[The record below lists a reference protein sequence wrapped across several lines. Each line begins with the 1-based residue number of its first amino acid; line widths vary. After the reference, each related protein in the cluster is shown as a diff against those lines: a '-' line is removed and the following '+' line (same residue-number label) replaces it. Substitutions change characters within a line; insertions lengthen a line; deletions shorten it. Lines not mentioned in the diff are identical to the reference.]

1 MADNEP
7 DPSKNPLPGGA
18 SGGDITKDRTDP
30 NLPTYQVGEFSFPAC
45 PAGTDPAL
53 AAGIGQYLE
62 TDAVKN
68 FLLGQIQSGLMK
80 AQHAAGHMPPGD
92 PTPTPSRNLPP
103 HISARTMAQNQQ
115 AQGQH
120 AALQATAQ
128 YMQNL
133 NYQAQPL
140 ATAETS
146 WPLQPLYANMNQG
159 GHVPPGTVAG
169 DPMIP
174 HQQLTSWFPA
184 AGQPYG
190 MPVGLAPPPSVPTYS
205 TTYDLFDREIPP
217 RAATSLSHM
226 SVDPTPTPLPQNP
239 ALQEENVRLRTEIEA
254 LRRNGGGNNGGNRTP
269 GGNPNHTAQSM
280 QIESPEERRDRAREK
295 EMFTRAIQNALKATS
310 PYNIEEDDFI
320 EWLECTFS
328 RWESAGIELDIYKND
343 VNKQQQL
350 KRLLYNCLTL
360 DVPGK
365 PKMNKTYLIGCNP
378 SKELA
383 TASFKDYH
391 DRLITKFSSP
401 NKQMEAQAEFKT
413 RKQERH
419 EEPSAYA
426 AAKLQ
431 LWHKA
436 NPGVDVSLMP
446 VDAFLESAINGLI
459 NMEVKRELW
468 RYQTIPLNAWVST
481 VQNAAYVVWKM
492 FFNKINM
499 EGVSGAGLSIGKR
512 ATLNTSL
519 SSRQQMVAAMN
530 EFTLE
535 TMDSNNDAADIGL
548 AGVEELNAADGDI
561 NAMKEY
567 SRSRGKCF
575 DCGSL
580 THYQNSP
587 KCNEKGARKFA
598 PSTPAFKKLTYQ
610 PEGEKT
616 GSNAFL
622 MSSGN
627 SKKGKSY
634 SSPKSGAKNKPSGGR
649 YNNNKKKV
657 RYVQIVE
664 EEESSDGEDSGK
676 EEEEDERVETVGHVS
691 EPASCYGWTSEDET
705 LLHQTIFGITPL
717 TTPPPGPN
725 QEEEREEEKCKDNE
739 AASPPPPLPPW
750 LMAELRRAERRTK
763 VQCTL
768 ASPPPPSSAG
778 KSSQDTRDRIAKNLA
793 LWEPL
798 SRDLDFETLTTL
810 ELDLELTMRK
820 HGLKRPLHRDSEEW
834 RKKEEELRA
843 KGPLLVI
850 DKWPTDVAFQVQ
862 EHANAIWPGRQKQH
876 AAGDL
881 VDHHEALLR
890 EEGRKEANKFLDTA
904 LQVTEKDELDSPPD
918 TEDERDMSAED
929 DVEML
934 DLNVSSP
941 NLIEGLD
948 IEKPKNPDGDNR
960 DSLHT
965 PVLEIDN
972 ANDDDIPGAE
982 EETVSNRP
990 TTKEDQTEE
999 TEDVNDNEQDPS
1011 WEPPRKTSP
1020 DTAGGCVTRGA
1031 SGATANPRPPPE
1043 LIPLELQNDDEVLPI
1058 TPPPDE
1064 TLMTGKICPPR
1075 PTKRDATPPRK
1086 DPAAKTTCSL
1096 YRPCGRCGPC
1106 YIERNQGNVPNLKK
1120 ALHVAPDVNYVMG
1133 RTALAIKSLWYQ
1145 EALDA
1150 TTFQRFESGVDLEIA
1165 IGKAIN
1171 LMVEKLERPNAE
1183 QTSRSET
1190 GTKPVET
1197 KDLGKP
1203 DKVVEL
1209 DLEKLV
1215 DDLMDNLR
1223 GNLQFT
1229 TPKNTIGR
1237 TIEILETSLA
1247 DLNYE
1252 KLPPSTV
1259 NACYWR
1265 LRREYGLHLTG
1276 LESQHAR
1283 EMKEQNR
1290 VQTQII
1296 ERLTKQKESVE
1307 GTLCTSRRVRKNQYD
1322 EIQKMKT
1329 EQSQLER
1336 RLELSQ
1342 KETAQYEERNKWLWK
1357 NFTKN
1362 QEETKQ
1368 QQLEARQFEAKSR
1381 ALTEE
1386 NDRLK
1391 KKAQK
1396 ADDRWK
1402 VESNRLREKTTQAR
1416 NSQAKAD
1423 DLDKQLQAAQRQLKQ
1438 QEGGVT
1444 ENVARKCSALLTDT
1458 VRQMKQQEEQLK
1470 KELNEVKQQL
1480 HTTHSHWKRM
1490 ALTATNIAKSR
1501 DEVTAERNL
1510 LRQCMPEGHFGKLLT
1525 GSSTEISNATELRK
1539 IPNTG
1544 RLALLGQP
1552 DGIEDPERRKKFLEN
1567 LGIGNEAENFLPDS
1581 IARKC
1586 SALSAFWAEQARR
1599 WLNCADYNYQPLVS
1613 RIDLQQLEDVKVEKE
1628 EPEYVENRPI
1638 YVDPDVIDLTMR
1650 ATVEIEGAVEIADA
1664 PRDIKDEAAGAAG
1677 DPLQIL
1683 EEFCENLENRILPDR
1698 DLPVE
1703 MREQRNPVDY
1713 TQGNVVS
1720 SSNNAVLPHTEQD
1733 DVSSSTNAVLP
1744 DPEPVEVEME
1754 AQSFQ

>member
-1 MADNEP
+1 MTDPESEP
-7 DPSKNPLPGGA
+7 AKNTPPPPPGGA
-18 SGGDITKDRTDP
+18 AGGDTGDGTDP
-30 NLPTYQVGEFSFPAC
+30 ELPTYQVGEISFPAC
-45 PAGTDPAL
+45 PAGTDPA
-53 AAGIGQYLE
+53 AAAVIGQYLG

-80 AQHAAGHMPPGD
+80 AQQAAGNMPLGD
-92 PTPTPSRNLPP
+92 PTHTSRRSLPP
-103 HISARTMAQNQQ
+103 NISARNLAQSQQ
-115 AQGQH
+115 AQGQQ
-120 AALQATAQ
+120 ATLQATAQ
-128 YMQNL
+128 YMRNF
-133 NYQAQPL
+133 NYRAPPT
-140 ATAETS
+140 ATTEAN
-146 WPLQPLYANMNQG
+146 WPLQPLYTNMNQG
-159 GHVPPGTVAG
+159 GHVPPGAVAG

-190 MPVGLAPPPSVPTYS
+190 APVGLAPPPSVPTYQ
-205 TTYDLFDREIPP
+205 TTYDLFDRELPP
-217 RAATSLSHM
+217 RSATSLSHM
-226 SVDPTPTPLPQNP
+226 SVDPTPTPGPQNS
-239 ALQEENVRLRTEIEA
+239 ALQEENMRLRAEIEG
-254 LRRNGGGNNGGNRTP
+254 LRRNSGGNNGGNQ
-269 GGNPNHTAQSM
+269 GGNHNQTGQTM
-280 QIESPEERRDRAREK
+280 QVETPEERRDRVREK

-360 DVPGK
+360 DIPGK

-383 TASFKDYH
+383 MATFKDYH

-499 EGVSGAGLSIGKR
+499 EGVSGAGLTIGKR
-512 ATLNTSL
+512 ATQNASL

-535 TMDSNNDAADIGL
+535 TMDSNSDAADMGL
-548 AGVEELNAADGDI
+548 AGVEELNAVDGDV

-567 SRSRGKCF
+567 SKTRGKCF

-610 PEGEKT
+610 PENEKT

-622 MSSGN
+622 MTSGG

-634 SSPKSGAKNKPSGGR
+634 SSPRPGAKNKPSGGR

-664 EEESSDGEDSGK
+664 EEESSEGEDSGK
-676 EEEEDERVETVGHVS
+676 EEEEGERVETVGHVS
-691 EPASCYGWTSEDET
+691 EPASHYGWTSEDET

-717 TTPPPGPN
+717 PTPPPGFN
-725 QEEEREEEKCKDNE
+725 QEREHEEKKCREDTDS
-739 AASPPPPLPPW
+739 SPPPSFPPW
-750 LMAELRRAERRTK
+750 LTAELQRAERRTK

-768 ASPPPPSSAG
+768 ASPPPPSSG
-778 KSSQDTRDRIAKNLA
+778 KANQETRDRIAKNLA

-798 SRDLDFETLTTL
+798 SRDLDFEALTTL
-810 ELDLELTMRK
+810 ELDLEAAMRK
-820 HGLKRPLHRDSEEW
+820 HGLKRPLHCDSEEW
-834 RKKEEELRA
+834 KKKEEELRA

-850 DKWPTDVAFQVQ
+850 DKRPTEVAFEVQ

-881 VDHHEALLR
+881 VDRHEALLQ
-890 EEGRKEANKFLDTA
+890 EEGRDTANKFLDTA
-904 LQVTEKDELDSPPD
+904 LQITKMNEIDSPPNS
-918 TEDERDMSAED
+918 EDEEEMVIED
-929 DVEML
+929 DVVMSDRDTNNP
-934 DLNVSSP
+934 DLAK
-941 NLIEGLD
+941 ELD
-948 IEKPKNPDGDNR
+948 IEKSKNSDWSSR
-960 DSLHT
+960 ESLNT
-965 PVLEIDN
+965 PILEMVHNTDEDTPN
-972 ANDDDIPGAE
+972 SE
-982 EETVSNRP
+982 EENTSAQATRDKDQVGEAEDMDDTV
-990 TTKEDQTEE
+990 
-999 TEDVNDNEQDPS
+999 QDPA
-1011 WEPPRKTSP
+1011 WEPPRGTSP
-1020 DTAGGCVTRGA
+1020 DVTDGCVTRGA
-1031 SGATANPRPPPE
+1031 SGATPNPRPPPE
-1043 LIPLELQNDDEVLPI
+1043 LIPLEPQRDEEILPV

-1064 TLMTGKICPPR
+1064 MLRWAKFCPPK
-1075 PTKRDATPPRK
+1075 PKKKDAATPPK
-1086 DPAAKTTCSL
+1086 NPTTKVTCSL
-1096 YRPCGRCGPC
+1096 YRPCGRCPPC
-1106 YIERNQGNVPNLKK
+1106 YVERNQGNVPNLKK
-1120 ALHVAPDVNYVMG
+1120 ALHATPDVNYVMG
-1133 RTALAIKSLWYQ
+1133 RTALAIKSLWFQ

-1150 TTFQRFESGVDLEIA
+1150 STFQRFESGVDLEIA

-1171 LMVEKLERPNAE
+1171 LMVEKLEGPNPE
-1183 QTSRSET
+1183 QTPRP
-1190 GTKPVET
+1190 GVET
-1197 KDLGKP
+1197 EPVSADTSGKP
-1203 DKVVEL
+1203 DKVVDL
-1209 DLEKLV
+1209 NLEKLV
-1215 DDLMDNLR
+1215 DDLMENLR

-1229 TPKNTIGR
+1229 TPQHTIGR
-1237 TIEILETSLA
+1237 TIEILESSLA

-1252 KLPPSTV
+1252 KLPPSTI

-1276 LESQHAR
+1276 LEAQHAR
-1283 EMKEQNR
+1283 EMKEQDR
-1290 VQTQII
+1290 VQTRNFDKLMNMKEEV
-1296 ERLTKQKESVE
+1296 ERN
-1307 GTLCTSRRVRKNQYD
+1307 LCTSRRVRKNQYD
-1322 EIQKMKT
+1322 EIQKMKA

-1336 RLELSQ
+1336 RLELAQ
-1342 KETAQYEERNKWLWK
+1342 KETAQYEDRNKWLWK
-1357 NFTKN
+1357 KFTGS
-1362 QEETKQ
+1362 QEEVKQ
-1368 QQLEARQFEAKSR
+1368 QQLETRQFEAKSR

-1396 ADDRWK
+1396 AEDK
-1402 VESNRLREKTTQAR
+1402 LKAEASRLKEQSTQAR
-1416 NSQAKAD
+1416 NSQIKANE
-1423 DLDKQLQAAQRQLKQ
+1423 LDKQLQAVQRQLKR
-1438 QEGGVT
+1438 QEGGT
-1444 ENVARKCSALLTDT
+1444 TDT
-1458 VRQMKQQEEQLK
+1458 ILQMQRQEDQLR
-1470 KELNEVKQQL
+1470 KELKETQQQL
-1480 HTTHSHWKRM
+1480 HATHNHWKRM
-1490 ALTATNIAKSR
+1490 AVTATNIAKSK
-1501 DEVTAERNL
+1501 DEAVAERNL
-1510 LRQCMPEGHFGKLLT
+1510 LRQCMPQGHFGKMLT
-1525 GSSTEISNATELRK
+1525 GIVNVNSNDFELRK
-1539 IPNTG
+1539 IPETG

-1552 DGIEDPERRKKFLEN
+1552 DGLEDPGRRQNFLEN
-1567 LGIGNEAENFLPDS
+1567 LGVGNETESFLPQS

-1586 SALSAFWAEQARR
+1586 DALAAFWAEQARR
-1599 WLNCADYNYQPLVS
+1599 WMNSADYNHQPLVS
-1613 RIDLQQLEDVKVEKE
+1613 RSDLQKIEDVKIEKE
-1628 EPEYVENRPI
+1628 EPEYVEDRPR

-1650 ATVEIEGAVEIADA
+1650 ATAPPPPPQEIEGMVEIF
-1664 PRDIKDEAAGAAG
+1664 
-1677 DPLQIL
+1677 DPLKDVKNEVGGMSEDPLKIL
-1683 EEFCENLENRILPDR
+1683 EKFCETLEHRVVSRNHLPVNLEEQENL
-1698 DLPVE
+1698 VE
-1703 MREQRNPVDY
+1703 PA
-1713 TQGNVVS
+1713 QGDHV
-1720 SSNNAVLPHTEQD
+1720 NNSVNAALPHIEQGV
-1733 DVSSSTNAVLP
+1733 VSSSTNAVLP
-1744 DPEPVEVEME
+1744 DAEPEEIEME
-1754 AQSFQ
+1754 PTQSFQ